1 VIKYPKGDENMGFM
15 TFKNLSKEKQERILE
30 AAQKE
35 FSRVPFSQ
43 TLISNIVSDAKIP
56 RGSFYQYFD
65 DPAQLFSI
73 LLFHLYGKEAKPLSV
88 YLERHAFDLLSS
100 LKAKFA
106 DTLGKIQEQNRD
118 FFISNILA
126 VMLKDPGLAMPP
138 LFSPKIDPEARA
150 IMTKQ
155 IKNEKPQEMIAL
167 TEKLTSLCLFG
178 YLASPLDQA
187 SAKNEYNRYLDLMY
201 ATSDLPRRKNEI
213 TANVI

>member
-1 VIKYPKGDENMGFM
+1 MGFM

-30 AAQKE
+30 GAQKE
-35 FSRVPFSQ
+35 FSGVPFSQ
-43 TLISNIVSDAKIP
+43 ALISNIVREAKIP

-73 LLFHLYGKEAKPLSV
+73 LLFHLYGKEAKPLFI

-106 DTLGKIQEQNRD
+106 DTLEKIQGQNRD
-118 FFISNILA
+118 FFITNILA
-126 VMLKDPGLAMPP
+126 VRLEDPGLAMPP
-138 LFSPKIDPEARA
+138 LFSSKIDPEARV

-155 IKNEKPQEMIAL
+155 IKNEKPHEMIGL

-178 YLASPLDQA
+178 YLANPKDQA
-187 SAKNEYNRYLDLMY
+187 NAKSEYNRYLDLMY
-201 ATSDLPRRKNEI
+201 QTSGLPRRKNEI

>member
-1 VIKYPKGDENMGFM
+1 MGFM

-43 TLISNIVSDAKIP
+43 VLISNIVRDAKIP

-73 LLFHLYGKEAKPLSV
+73 LLFHLYGKEAKPLFV

-106 DTLGKIQEQNRD
+106 DTLERIHSQNREY
-118 FFISNILA
+118 FIPNILA
-126 VMLKDPGLAMPP
+126 AMLKDPELAMPP
-138 LFSPKIDPEARA
+138 LFSPKIDPETRA

-155 IKNEKPQEMIAL
+155 IKNEKPHEMIGL

-178 YLASPLDQA
+178 YLARPMDQA